1 MDREREGDRR
11 PSEDS
16 ELDKAGVAGAGGR
29 HDAAV
34 QGSEDD
40 DEATKMEGVR
50 NMGQRIRLSITPRR
64 VRIDAREKRISYIQ
78 RLEDLMQECDTII
91 SDPGG
96 FEEIQVKAMA
106 ILIRAIRVCYVL
118 VTDEQVEE
126 LEEELEKLKRRI
138 AEKIRAGKPE
148 A

>member
-1 MDREREGDRR
+1 
-11 PSEDS
+11 
-16 ELDKAGVAGAGGR
+16 
-29 HDAAV
+29 
-34 QGSEDD
+34 
-40 DEATKMEGVR
+40 
-50 NMGQRIRLSITPRR
+50 MGQRIRLSITPRR